1 MKRTDT
7 NRLSGS
13 SYPYFSALVS
23 FSLCLLSFTPLS
35 LSSLLPGHVG
45 AGGGGDDGGVPV
57 GRPPANPAVN
67 HEQEPIAGGGK
78 GSTLSAVHR

>member
-1 MKRTDT
+1 MKHTE
-7 NRLSGS
+7 S
-13 SYPYFSALVS
+13 SCPYFSALIS
-23 FSLCLLSFTPLS
+23 FSLCLLSFVSP
-35 LSSLLPGHVG
+35 SSLLPGHVG